1 MFPTRDTGVF
11 IDSPRFLAR
20 YVTPRN
26 KKGINRLFGAIDTLS
41 FLFFRFY
48 LFLDPTDFALVVVA
62 FVDLEKAHNDY
73 ADAPSEQKP
82 EKKP

>member
-1 MFPTRDTGVF
+1 MSRPE
-11 IDSPRFLAR
+11 I
-20 YVTPRN
+20 

-41 FLFFRFY
+41 FLFFRFN